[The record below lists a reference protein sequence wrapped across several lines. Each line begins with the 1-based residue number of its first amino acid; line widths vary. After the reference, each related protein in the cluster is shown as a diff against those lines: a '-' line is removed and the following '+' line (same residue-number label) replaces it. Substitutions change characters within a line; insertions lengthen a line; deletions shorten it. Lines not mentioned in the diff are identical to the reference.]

1 LLVSGGH
8 CQILFIKKLGE
19 YLLLGETRDDALG
32 EAFDK
37 TARLLGLDYPGGPA
51 LEKLAKS
58 VSPLMTHLVAR
69 GLVAKE
75 KASVESVNAE
85 GNAVVKELTRYWATE
100 DGIALEYTIKAV

>member
-1 LLVSGGH
+1 MAENANVLTTKQAAVME
-8 CQILFIKKLGE
+8 ILKDTGAKMFASEI
-19 YLLLGETRDDALG
+19 A
-32 EAFDK
+32 A
-37 TARLLGLDYPGGPA
+37 ANPA
-51 LEKLAKS
+51 SFEKAAKS